1 MNLLDEDVSA
11 YIRRLCDRFDH
22 PVLTQ
27 MEKLAEQKGFPIVG
41 RVAGV
46 ALEVLAR
53 SVHARRVFEL
63 GSGFGFSA
71 YWFARAVGPGGE
83 VVLTDNDPQN
93 VTLARDHLERAGLI
107 DRCRLITADALEALE
122 QSAGEFDV
130 IYCDIDKDDYPRAF
144 HLAAERLRVGGY
156 YICDN
161 VLWSGRVARQ
171 DQGDARTRAIRQHN
185 EAVFSDGRF
194 LTTIVPIRD
203 GLVAAL
209 RIG

>member
-53 SVHARRVFEL
+53 SVHARSVFEL

-71 YWFARAVGPGGE
+71 YWFARAVGPGGQ

-93 VTLARDHLERAGLI
+93 VTLARDNLERAGLI

-122 QSAGEFDV
+122 QSAGGFDV

-203 GLVAAL
+203 GLMAAL

>member
-93 VTLARDHLERAGLI
+93 VALARDHLERAGLI

>member
-93 VTLARDHLERAGLI
+93 VALARDHLERAGLI

-144 HLAAERLRVGGY
+144 HLAAGRLRVGGY